1 MMVTIPKKGKD
12 LSRCENYR
20 GIVITSILGKVL
32 DHILQARDTNIFNSQ
47 HEMQYGFTRGKS
59 PSMASLLLTEAICEN
74 LDARQPT
81 YVAALDAQKAFD
93 VVYQNSLL
101 RRIYLQGGHKH
112 WRYYA
117 ASIRGT
123 KIRVR
128 IDGELSSTVCISQ
141 GVGQGRVPSTG
152 NYKIFIDPVLRL
164 LSDMNAGQFIGPYF
178 CGCPTCADDI
188 LLVAESPDELQ
199 AQLDVVFAFSAQ
211 ERYRIH
217 PQKSKIIIT
226 GDTNPETTSNRWYL
240 GDEPLEITDNCT
252 HLGLERATS
261 QLTPHSLI
269 SDRIQLAR
277 RTAYSLTGA
286 GFHGNTGISPS
297 VCRRMISTYI
307 IPRLLFGLEA
317 MILTD
322 RQLQRLE
329 VYLRQLLRQ
338 LQNFSDRVA
347 NSAVLL
353 LIGIPPVAAQ
363 LHIRT
368 LTFLGAIMR
377 SEDSALRQIAIRQL
391 AIKDFKSKS
400 WFIYCARLLYKYD
413 LPSIHHLVSFPPTK
427 TYWARLVKRNIL
439 SYWESQLQLEG
450 AQKSSLQNLDIS
462 KTSFRHPHAVWTTT
476 SCEVKDVTKARVKAK
491 LLTGSYPLQTNT
503 AKFNKSEVDP
513 TCKLCNS
520 SPEDTYHFLLA
531 CPALEDRRKKFY
543 PQFHQL
549 IPDQE
554 LTPKLILD
562 SSATVSHLPF
572 SQAFNPAVELVTKR
586 FCHTLHCRR
595 QELLNTL
602 SSNHDVAPV
611 LRGGMYR

>member
-1 MMVTIPKKGKD
+1 
-12 LSRCENYR
+12 
-20 GIVITSILGKVL
+20 
-32 DHILQARDTNIFNSQ
+32 
-47 HEMQYGFTRGKS
+47 MQYGFTRGKS

-101 RRIYLQGGHKH
+101 RRIYMQGGHKH

-141 GVGQGRVPSTG
+141 GVGQERVPSTG

-199 AQLDVVFAFSAQ
+199 AQLDVVFAFSTQ

-226 GDTNPETTSNRWYL
+226 GDTNPETTSSRWYL

-307 IPRLLFGLEA
+307 IPSATPELLRPCCKQRSTPTYWHATSCCSAAHQNAYVPRRHHAQRGFSPE
-317 MILTD
+317 TD
-322 RQLQRLE
+322 R
-329 VYLRQLLRQ
+329 Y
-338 LQNFSDRVA
+338 
-347 NSAVLL
+347 
-353 LIGIPPVAAQ
+353 
-363 LHIRT
+363 
-368 LTFLGAIMR
+368 
-377 SEDSALRQIAIRQL
+377 
-391 AIKDFKSKS
+391 
-400 WFIYCARLLYKYD
+400 
-413 LPSIHHLVSFPPTK
+413 PPTCD
-427 TYWARLVKRNIL
+427 
-439 SYWESQLQLEG
+439 QGLQI
-450 AQKSSLQNLDIS
+450 KVMVPIVC
-462 KTSFRHPHAVWTTT
+462 T
-476 SCEVKDVTKARVKAK
+476 
-491 LLTGSYPLQTNT
+491 
-503 AKFNKSEVDP
+503 P
-513 TCKLCNS
+513 T
-520 SPEDTYHFLLA
+520 
-531 CPALEDRRKKFY
+531 
-543 PQFHQL
+543 
-549 IPDQE
+549 
-554 LTPKLILD
+554 
-562 SSATVSHLPF
+562 V
-572 SQAFNPAVELVTKR
+572 
-586 FCHTLHCRR
+586 
-595 QELLNTL
+595 
-602 SSNHDVAPV
+602 
-611 LRGGMYR
+611 